1 MDHCIYCGT
10 RNPAGATFCLE
21 CGQTLYHEPK
31 PPAVV
36 SAKKTTRRWLVLVG
50 VVAGSVTFILL
61 ILFGIHLSKKPPDTA
76 VNRQDIARSTAAVLT
91 IVGYDNAGNEEA
103 QGSGFILTG
112 EGLGA
117 TNYHVLEG
125 AQRAFA
131 QCCNGRKFEI
141 KTIEGADSDKDLVVF
156 QLQEQGTSGLP
167 NGLPSVA
174 LDTTGGI
181 SVGEKVITIGSPQG
195 LENTVSDG
203 IISAIRSDN
212 SVRYLQI
219 TAPISPGSSGSPVLN
234 ENGQVIGI
242 ATMQM
247 REGQNLNFAV
257 SAEYLQPLLNQ
268 HLQASLDEL
277 PSSGQPE
284 RPATGR
290 TTSDVEQVNSQDEED
305 LGPFAGQF
313 AGTVHNDTAN
323 ISAGFALFVE
333 DTQGDLRGC
342 LAVLRPLGGSGPVD
356 GSASGPQ
363 VSFVAISNGE
373 KITFTGTRTNRSIT
387 GTYLVEKTGGS
398 QEEGSF
404 SATKTKI
411 LDKGS
416 RLDFANCPT
425 DSDLQ

>member
-21 CGQTLYHEPK
+21 CGQTLYHEPN
-31 PPAVV
+31 PPAAV
-36 SAKKTTRRWLVLVG
+36 SAPKNTRHWLVPVG
-50 VVAGSVTFILL
+50 VAAGSISLILL
-61 ILFGIHLSKKPPDTA
+61 IVFGIYLSKKPPDA
-76 VNRQDIARSTAAVLT
+76 GDKHQDIARSTAAVLT
-91 IVGYDNAGNEEA
+91 IVGYENAGKEEA

-141 KTIEGADSDKDLVVF
+141 KSIEGADRDKDLVVF
-156 QLQEQGTSGLP
+156 QLQQQGSNEPL
-167 NGLPSVA
+167 NGLPTVA

-181 SVGEKVITIGSPQG
+181 SVGEKVIAIGSPQG

-268 HLQASLDEL
+268 HLQASLDEFR
-277 PSSGQPE
+277 SSEQRQ
-284 RPATGR
+284 RPAVGR
-290 TTSDVEQVNSQDEED
+290 TASDVEQVNSQEEET
-305 LGPFAGQF
+305 LGPFTGQF

-323 ISAGFALFVE
+323 LSAGFALFLE

-342 LAVLRPLGGSGPVD
+342 LAILRPLGGSGPID
-356 GSASGPQ
+356 GSASGPE
-363 VSFVAISNGE
+363 VSFVATSNGE
-373 KITFTGTRTNRSIT
+373 KITFTGTRTKRSIT